1 MPPKQQRRDH
11 DSLLNRIQAVE
22 NQTKAEIQQ
31 INNPIGPQGNAGDL
45 EPELSLSQLEEH
57 PIKKMI
63 NEESIIEEDLHEDD
77 ASGIGECLDCV
88 RESANDIK
96 KKKRKHKKNSGRPCK
111 HQRQA

>member
-1 MPPKQQRRDH
+1 M
-11 DSLLNRIQAVE
+11 LNRIQAVE

-88 RESANDIK
+88 RENANDIK

>member
-31 INNPIGPQGNAGDL
+31 INNPMGPQGNGGDL

-63 NEESIIEEDLHEDD
+63 NEQSIIEATVQHMLLKVMLGQLENLGFFLLHQVL
-77 ASGIGECLDCV
+77 GQLM
-88 RESANDIK
+88 
-96 KKKRKHKKNSGRPCK
+96 P
-111 HQRQA
+111 

>member
-1 MPPKQQRRDH
+1 M
-11 DSLLNRIQAVE
+11 LNRIQAVE

-31 INNPIGPQGNAGDL
+31 INNPMGPQGNGGDL
-45 EPELSLSQLEEH
+45 EPELQDHEITLSQLREQD

-77 ASGIGECLDCV
+77 ASGIGECLDCL
-88 RESANDIK
+88 RENANDIK
-96 KKKRKHKKNSGRPCK
+96 KKKKKYKKNSGRPCK